1 MRVKEWN
8 MRREK
13 ERIRCKIEGF
23 LIIRALGDEEVEEI
37 EEEVVEEAVGS
48 IEITPGTT
56 TKMPKLL
63 VKVWLQTSNMSIQ
76 IIEVMAATIVAIEAV
91 AEETITTGTIIVVA
105 IIVVTIAVI
114 IEEITEV
121 ITEETIVI
129 IEVIIKTMILEITIE
144 KMILTRSHIMN
155 LRKISNKKK

>member
-1 MRVKEWN
+1 MRVKGWN

-23 LIIRALGDEEVEEI
+23 LIIRALGDVEVEEI

-56 TKMPKLL
+56 TKMPKLSA
-63 VKVWLQTSNMSIQ
+63 KVWLQTSNMSIQ
-76 IIEVMAATIVAIEAV
+76 IIEVMAATIVATEAA
-91 AEETITTGTIIVVA
+91 AEETITTGTIIVV
-105 IIVVTIAVI
+105 VTIVVI

-129 IEVIIKTMILEITIE
+129 IEVIIKTMTLEITIE